1 MQKNNVS
8 GDVENRVK
16 HARTYPAQRRRRGES
31 VNTGLTMLSA
41 RVADD
46 LCEYVRQVA
55 SQTRK
60 SKQQI
65 ITEAL
70 MLYRESNNEI
80 IE

>member
-1 MQKNNVS
+1 MRKNNVL
-8 GDVENRVK
+8 GDVENRMK

-31 VNTGLTMLSA
+31 LNAGLTMLSA
-41 RVADD
+41 RVADE
-46 LCEYVRQVA
+46 LCEYVREVA

-70 MLYRESNNEI
+70 VLYRESNPEI
-80 IE
+80 TE